1 LNLSL
6 RVAIFSIRAS
16 RTMSEGR
23 WSAFSAS
30 RRSSSFSCGLT
41 LANTCSVLFVI
52 VSGSNVNHWKSF
64 YTQYGICQQLFYIVN
79 QIICMCTKTIDLP
92 PEINRIVAV
101 PDTKETRLNLRMKDA
116 FKSDLQILADYLG
129 LTLSSYAH
137 SLLVRSVREE
147 KLRYPEAFASEERTL
162 GAHIAPETN
171 HPLPVH
177 RNSPVAKKRTG

>member
-1 LNLSL
+1 
-6 RVAIFSIRAS
+6 
-16 RTMSEGR
+16 
-23 WSAFSAS
+23 
-30 RRSSSFSCGLT
+30 
-41 LANTCSVLFVI
+41 
-52 VSGSNVNHWKSF
+52 
-64 YTQYGICQQLFYIVN
+64 
-79 QIICMCTKTIDLP
+79 MCTKTIDLP

-116 FKSDLQILADYLG
+116 FRSDLQTLADYLG

-147 KLRYPEAFASEERTL
+147 RLRYPEAFAEEL
-162 GAHIAPETN
+162 GARIVPETH